1 MSVTGKA
8 GRTGRVTGLRDRL
21 PVVAVLMLA
30 AVLCLRGINFGLPAL
45 NDSDELMFELGAVR
59 MLRGPTLN
67 PGWFGHPATTT
78 MYVLA
83 VINALVFLIGHLFGW
98 FGSVRGF
105 AEAIYA
111 DPTWVILPGRVA
123 MALFAVGTVFLVWRL
138 GSTLFGRR
146 AGLAAALLLAINPVH
161 ITYAQII
168 RSDMMAC
175 FFMLLVMLAAVRI
188 MREGR
193 WRDTVWAAFWL
204 GLVVATKWPFALC
217 ALPVTGA
224 IGLRMAR
231 SPAQRRAVVGR
242 HEAGRF
248 VLFGMMAIGFL
259 LLASPYLVL
268 DYPTVFRNLLGE
280 AQPHHLGA
288 TGGAPLANAWWYL
301 AGPIYAGLGAAGLGL
316 AVVGVARLGRQ
327 GEAAAI
333 LLPLIVAWFALIC
346 AQHLLWER
354 WALPLMPLLALC
366 AAPVFAAL
374 DAFLRDRL
382 TGALAWVARA
392 LLVAVV
398 CVPLLLLGERN
409 RRERTND
416 TRQMASAW
424 ARAHIPAG
432 STVLIEHFAFDLIDA
447 PWQFRYPL
455 AEAGCVDAKAM
466 LQGKISYAM
475 VDSARGARHNV
486 DYGTMSAAR
495 RGACRFDYAI
505 LTQMDRYHAEAAMF
519 PAEDAAYRELLGRGR
534 VVASF
539 VPHAGQSG
547 RWIVRIVRMN
557 PDAWQPAPVAVQYT
571 VQASSNTTH
580 DFSGRPSRATDD
592 RTD

>member
-1 MSVTGKA
+1 MIGNAAKVA
-8 GRTGRVTGLRDRL
+8 GLRDRL
-21 PVVAVLMLA
+21 LVLALLVLA

-78 MYVLA
+78 MYLLA
-83 VINALVFLIGHLFGW
+83 VINALVFLTGHLFGW

-105 AEAIYA
+105 ADAIYA

-146 AGLAAALLLAINPVH
+146 AGFAAALLLAINPVH

-175 FFMLLVMLAAVRI
+175 FFMLLVILAAVRI
-188 MREGR
+188 ARDGR
-193 WRDTVWAAFWL
+193 WRDYVLAAFWL

-217 ALPVTGA
+217 ALPVAGA
-224 IGLRMAR
+224 IGLRVAR
-231 SPAQRRAVVGR
+231 APAARRTIMLR
-242 HEAGRF
+242 HEAQHF
-248 VLFGMMAIGFL
+248 VLLGLMAIGFL
-259 LLASPYLVL
+259 LLASPYLLL
-268 DYPTVFRNLLGE
+268 DYQTVVRNLLGE
-280 AQPHHLGA
+280 AQPYHLGA
-288 TGGAPLANAWWYL
+288 TGGTPLANAWWYL

-316 AVVGVARLGRQ
+316 VAVGIARLRRHR
-327 GEAAAI
+327 EAAAI
-333 LLPLIVAWFALIC
+333 LLPLIFAWFALIC

-354 WALPLMPLLALC
+354 WALPLMPLLVLC
-366 AAPVFAAL
+366 AGPVFAGL
-374 DAFLRDRL
+374 DTFLRDRL
-382 TGALAWVARA
+382 TGWLGWIARA

-398 CVPLLLLGERN
+398 CVPLLLLGESN

-416 TRQMASAW
+416 TRQLASAW

-432 STVLIEHFAFDLIDA
+432 STVLIEHFAFDLVDA

-455 AEAGCVDAKAM
+455 AETGCVDARAM

-486 DYGTMSAAR
+486 DYGTMSAGR
-495 RGACRFDYAI
+495 RASCRFDYAI
-505 LTQMDRYHAEAAMF
+505 LTQMDRYRAEAAMF
-519 PAEDAAYRELLGRGR
+519 PAEDAAYRDLLRRGR

-539 VPHAGQSG
+539 VPRAGQSG
-547 RWIVRIVRMN
+547 RWTVRIVRMN
-557 PDAWQPAPVAVQYT
+557 PDAWQPVQGSDPT
-571 VQASSNTTH
+571 MQDISE
-580 DFSGRPSRATDD
+580 RPIGAKDD